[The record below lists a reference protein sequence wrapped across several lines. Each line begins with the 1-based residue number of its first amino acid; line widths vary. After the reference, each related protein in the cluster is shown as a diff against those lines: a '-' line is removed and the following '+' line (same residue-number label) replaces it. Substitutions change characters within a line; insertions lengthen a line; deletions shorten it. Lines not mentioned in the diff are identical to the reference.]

1 MFLSKEAID
10 SLRLEITTIYS
21 KELAD
26 SLSDQDLDEIGA
38 FLLTILAEGLKTK
51 MSQKESIK
59 TTYKPTCG

>member
-38 FLLTILAEGLKTK
+38 FLLTALAEGLKTRVYLEQ
-51 MSQKESIK
+51 QKINK
-59 TTYKPTCG
+59 VF